1 MRKALRM
8 EDETILRRLYLDE
21 QKSIREIATLWH
33 VSPRTIFD
41 ALRRYSIPRRSAGF
55 PAQPAARP
63 ARQLQE
69 ATLREWYL
77 HEERSINEIAG
88 LLQVSTR
95 TVFDALCRYQIPRRS
110 SGHRKHKQRDAI
122 VLATGAQLDEHT
134 LRSLYL
140 GEGRSIAAIA
150 TSIRAT
156 RSQIWNALVRWD
168 IPRRQ
173 RGRPAS

>member
-8 EDETILRRLYLDE
+8 EDETNLRRLYLDE
-21 QKSIREIATLWH
+21 QKSIREIATLRH

-41 ALRRYSIPRRSAGF
+41 ALRRYRIPRRSAGF
-55 PAQPAARP
+55 PAQPAAQP
-63 ARQLQE
+63 ALQLHEASLRQ
-69 ATLREWYL
+69 WYL
-77 HEERSINEIAG
+77 HEQRSINEIAE

-110 SGHRKHKQRDAI
+110 SGHRKHKQPDAI
-122 VLATGAQLDEHT
+122 VLATGALLDEQT
-134 LRSLYL
+134 LRWLYL
-140 GEGRSIAAIA
+140 DEGRSIVAIA
-150 TSIRAT
+150 ESIHAT
-156 RSQIWNALVRWD
+156 RSQIWNALVRWG